1 MEEVEQICSRIAIMD
16 KGKVIATGTTSELKG
31 MIKTGEKITA
41 ELLRAD
47 TGSLTGLRQLAGIAS
62 AEIVEQKLIVKSE
75 HGKNNLPAVLDYLN
89 THGVAY
95 GKIYCELPT
104 LNDVFLEITGKEL
117 RD

>member
-1 MEEVEQICSRIAIMD
+1 
-16 KGKVIATGTTSELKG
+16 
-31 MIKTGEKITA
+31 MIRTGEKITA

-47 TGSLTGLRQLAGIAS
+47 AHVLQGIRQLPFVVS
-62 AEIVEQKLIVKSE
+62 AEIAGTQLVVKSE

-89 THGVAY
+89 THNVAY
-95 GKIYCELPT
+95 GRIFCELPT

>member
-1 MEEVEQICSRIAIMD
+1 MEEVERICSRIAIMD
-16 KGKVIATGTTSELKG
+16 KGKVIATGTTAELKG

-47 TGSLTGLRQLAGIAS
+47 TGVVSGIRQIPFVVS
-62 AEIVEQKLIVKSE
+62 AEINGGQLIVKSE

-89 THGVAY
+89 GHSIGY
-95 GKIYCELPT
+95 GRIFCELPT